1 MNNNFKIFD
10 LLIKIILL
18 SLIGFWCFL
27 LLRPFIVIFLW
38 GIILAVGFYPIFKWL
53 KNKFQGK
60 EKLTATVIAIVSI
73 LIIIGPVGFLA
84 KTLAA
89 NINQLVHSIN
99 DGTLVVPSPPD
110 NLENLPVI
118 GKQLDQI
125 WASTSVNLAEAIKT
139 FEPQLKKI
147 STILLKIVTN
157 LGLAIGQFIFAIIIS
172 TGLLLNAKFCNL
184 YLIRFLTKL
193 NPVKGKEFAE
203 LAFST
208 LRNVIRGVI
217 GISVIQTLL
226 VGIGMGLAGIPSAGL
241 LTLICLILTIIQI
254 GPALIVIGTIIY
266 AWSKMNALIAVI
278 YTIWM
283 LPAMLIDNV
292 LKPVL
297 MARGLPVPMLV
308 IFLGV
313 FGGTI
318 THGIIGLF
326 VGPVILAFGYELLQL
341 WINNDSTVVTEE
353 NKQ

>member
-1 MNNNFKIFD
+1 
-10 LLIKIILL
+10 
-18 SLIGFWCFL
+18 
-27 LLRPFIVIFLW
+27 
-38 GIILAVGFYPIFKWL
+38 
-53 KNKFQGK
+53 
-60 EKLTATVIAIVSI
+60 
-73 LIIIGPVGFLA
+73 
-84 KTLAA
+84 
-89 NINQLVHSIN
+89 
-99 DGTLVVPSPPD
+99 
-110 NLENLPVI
+110 
-118 GKQLDQI
+118 
-125 WASTSVNLAEAIKT
+125 
-139 FEPQLKKI
+139 
-147 STILLKIVTN
+147 
-157 LGLAIGQFIFAIIIS
+157 
-172 TGLLLNAKFCNL
+172 
-184 YLIRFLTKL
+184 
-193 NPVKGKEFAE
+193 
-203 LAFST
+203 
-208 LRNVIRGVI
+208 
-217 GISVIQTLL
+217 VIQTLL

-266 AWSKMNALIAVI
+266 AWSKMSALIAVI

-353 NKQ
+353 DNQ